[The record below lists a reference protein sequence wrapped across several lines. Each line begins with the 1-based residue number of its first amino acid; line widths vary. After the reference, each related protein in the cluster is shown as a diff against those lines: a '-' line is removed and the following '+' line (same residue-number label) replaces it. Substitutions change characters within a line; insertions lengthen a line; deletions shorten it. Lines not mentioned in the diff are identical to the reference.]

1 MIKASVEFI
10 SGMLICWLLNVV
22 QLGIAFVLLSSSEK
36 MLPSVYVLTA
46 ALGVVQ
52 FGYIAPIYR
61 LLRRK
66 GRLHSARGLLTAA
79 CLSVVVNF
87 FIDYHFWGNAIFR
100 FWR

>member
-1 MIKASVEFI
+1 LEFI

-52 FGYIAPIYR
+52 LGYIVPIYR

-79 CLSVVVNF
+79 CLTLVANLL
-87 FIDYHFWGNAIFR
+87 IDYHFWGSAIFR

>member
-1 MIKASVEFI
+1 
-10 SGMLICWLLNVV
+10 MLICWLLNVV

-52 FGYIAPIYR
+52 LAYVLPIYR

-66 GRLHSARGLLTAA
+66 RRLHSARGLLTAA
-79 CLSVVVNF
+79 CLSVVANF

>member
-10 SGMLICWLLNVV
+10 SGMLICWLLNIV

-36 MLPSVYVLTA
+36 TLPSVYVLTA

-52 FGYIAPIYR
+52 LGYVVPIYR

-66 GRLHSARGLLTAA
+66 GRLHSARGLLTAV
-79 CLSVVVNF
+79 CLSIVANF
-87 FIDYHFWGNAIFR
+87 LIDYHFWGSAIFR